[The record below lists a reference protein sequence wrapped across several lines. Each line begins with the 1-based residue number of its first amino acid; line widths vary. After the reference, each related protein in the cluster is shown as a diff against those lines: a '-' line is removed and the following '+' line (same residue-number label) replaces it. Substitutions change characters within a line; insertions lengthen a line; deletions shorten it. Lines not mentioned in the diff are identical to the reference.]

1 LPFGHKINRICSND
15 PNSFFEYKK
24 NTRKMLD
31 QSLLMSEERKQQQTD
46 LFNKTRLRVK
56 FESQG
61 PLKTSAEDFKK
72 LVFMDIITRE
82 EYE

>member
-1 LPFGHKINRICSND
+1 
-15 PNSFFEYKK
+15 
-24 NTRKMLD
+24 MLD

-82 EYE
+82 EYEQYTAEKKLNNLKLCATQKSNSQAV